1 MLFLFLLT
9 ACGGGGGITP
19 TPSDV
24 TNNGSV
30 PTPEPDP
37 VPTPEPD
44 PVPTPEPDPVPTP
57 EPDPVPT
64 PEPIFVPRSA
74 PSASVLNHPDPT
86 DYASKKQRFEASSE
100 YAVGWVPT
108 SGTSDHLARI
118 NAAAAY
124 ARGATGAGETIT
136 IVDTGV
142 RDSHREFSSQGKISK
157 VTDNKYTPT
166 DRDKRHGTF
175 VAALAA
181 GNRDGGSGLN
191 MHGVAFDASV
201 RFKEI
206 ELSAPQPNNGYNP
219 IDLESSPSM
228 PDSNVVRDRGFA
240 RFLGDFIEFAGTSSA
255 IINLSFG
262 IPGAI
267 SSYTE
272 QKVRNNFTH
281 TATTLAQINTDN
293 ADKKI
298 LVWSAGNERNKQFSN
313 GDPASYDSPKIWAGL
328 GAYFTDLQSHTLA
341 VVALAQDGSIASYSN
356 RCGIA
361 KAFCLAAPGSN
372 VFSAYSFGNTAYSRG
387 SGTSYA
393 APLVSG
399 SLALLRQYFRGQLGN
414 TELVNRLL
422 ATANRTGIYAD
433 SDIYGHG
440 LVDLDAATA
449 PVGTVMTGLSNDPNS
464 RPFAESAIALS
475 SGAFGASLQRQLAG
489 VEVAGFDALDAP
501 FFQSAATLV
510 TQPKR
515 QSSIARIIAN
525 KQRRRV
531 QVTPYQRTRQHHN
544 ANNGTGLSLTVEH
557 GAVADARLAFA
568 DGWWVSYRQHGG
580 QWLGLYDHSSAN
592 PRVAGTG
599 TNGMAYGLGNR
610 FNDPLAFAA
619 PYLSLVRDGAGI
631 GWRSSG
637 ATNRRFGFTL
647 MHGAPQF
654 DDQQTS
660 GGKRGIGVLMSMTM
674 QRKHSATGLSLQV
687 GAVRE
692 RAGFLG
698 AQTQGAFGKA
708 KAVTTFAGLNG
719 AWTLGTND
727 HWQLLASAYLGRTR
741 ARTGDGLLHDI
752 SPIVSSAFSLGAAR
766 TSLWQADDWLG
777 LRLAQPLR
785 AERGKAKLRLP
796 VGRTKYGQV
805 EYKNHAVSL
814 APNARALHVEALYSL
829 SIAGG
834 ALTTRMG
841 LQHHPQ
847 HNKDNSHAFMLLA
860 FERRF

>member
-9 ACGGGGGITP
+9 ACGGGGVTP
-19 TPSDV
+19 TA
-24 TNNGSV
+24 
-30 PTPEPDP
+30 P
-37 VPTPEPD
+37 V
-44 PVPTPEPDPVPTP
+44 
-57 EPDPVPT
+57 
-64 PEPIFVPRSA
+64 FVPRSA
-74 PSASVLNHPDPT
+74 PTASVLNHPDPA
-86 DYASKKQRFEASSE
+86 DYASKKDRSEANDE
-100 YAVGWVPT
+100 YTVGWSLNSDPSVK
-108 SGTSDHLARI
+108 GTDTHLARI

-124 ARGATGAGETIT
+124 ARGATGDEETIA
-136 IVDTGV
+136 IVDSGIRET
-142 RDSHREFSSQGKISK
+142 HREFSRGNGNK
-157 VTDNKYTPT
+157 VTLLTQSGYVPDN
-166 DRDKRHGTF
+166 DDKFHGTF
-175 VAALAA
+175 VAALAV

-201 RFKEI
+201 HFTEI
-206 ELSAPQPNNGYNP
+206 PL
-219 IDLESSPSM
+219 
-228 PDSNVVRDRGFA
+228 
-240 RFLGDFIEFAGTSSA
+240 GTSDGIYRPFRLENHSELDDRSDAAYYGDIIGTAKTAGAA
-255 IINLSFG
+255 IVNLSFG
-262 IPGAI
+262 VNGVI
-267 SSYTE
+267 SGYDRGEIRS
-272 QKVRNNFTH
+272 RFAH
-281 TATTLAQINTDN
+281 TASALAQKLILD
-293 ADKKI
+293 ADKTI
-298 LVWSAGNERNKQFSN
+298 LVWAAGNAGAETLPD
-313 GDPASYDSPKIWAGL
+313 GITPAPFDSPEVFSGL
-328 GAYFTDLQSHTLA
+328 GAYFPELQSHVLA
-341 VVALAQDGSIASYSN
+341 VAALDQDGSIASYSN

-361 KAFCLAAPGSN
+361 KAFCLAAPGSDI
-372 VFSAYSFGNTAYSRG
+372 VSAYSDGDDFYYVRG
-387 SGTSYA
+387 RGTSFA

-464 RPFAESAIALS
+464 RPFAENAIALS
-475 SGAFGASLQRQLAG
+475 SGAFGDSLQRQLAD

-501 FFQSAATLV
+501 FFQSAATWV

-515 QSSIARIIAN
+515 AKRASNIAN
-525 KQRRRV
+525 KQHQRV
-531 QVTPYQRTRQHHN
+531 LVAPYQRARQHHN
-544 ANNGTGLSLTVEH
+544 ANNGAGLSLTVGH

-580 QWLGLYDHSSAN
+580 QGLGLYDYSSAN
-592 PRVAGTG
+592 PHADVSG
-599 TNGMAYGLGNR
+599 TNGMAYGLGSR
-610 FNDPLAFAA
+610 FNDPLAFVA

-631 GWRSSG
+631 GWRSSD
-637 ATNRRFGFTL
+637 ATRKRFGFAL

-660 GGKRGIGVLMSMTM
+660 DGKRGIGVLMSMTM

-698 AQTQGAFGKA
+698 AQTQGAFGKTTA
-708 KAVTTFAGLNG
+708 ATTFAGLNG

-741 ARTGDGLLHDI
+741 AQTGAGPLHDV
-752 SPIVSSAFSLGAAR
+752 SPIVSSAFSLGAVR
-766 TSLWQADDWLG
+766 TSLMQADDWFG
-777 LRLAQPLR
+777 LRLSQPLR
-785 AERGKAKLRLP
+785 AERGKAQLRLP

-805 EYKNHAVSL
+805 EYKNRAVSL
-814 APNARALHVEALYSL
+814 VPNARTLHAEALYGV

-841 LQHHPQ
+841 LQHNAQ
-847 HNKDNSHAFMLLA
+847 HNKGNSHAFMRIA